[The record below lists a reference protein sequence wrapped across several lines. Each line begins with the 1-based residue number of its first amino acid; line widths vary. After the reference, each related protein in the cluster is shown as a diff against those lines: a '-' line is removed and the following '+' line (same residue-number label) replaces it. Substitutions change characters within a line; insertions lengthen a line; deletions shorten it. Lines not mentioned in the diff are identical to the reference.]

1 MTLQN
6 LKVLITGGTSGLGLE
21 LVREFLKA
29 GSKVFMTGL
38 DKLKIDTTLASF
50 GDHPN
55 LQGFVVNINDLQALN
70 ELKNNVGD
78 LDILINNAGVYTVGL
93 LENTSPMDIQ
103 KVIQTNL
110 IGTIFVTQTFLPILK
125 AKNNGII
132 ANILS
137 IRSNEPAAESSIY
150 AASKFG
156 LRGFFESLKLEL
168 EKTNVKIIN
177 FYPSGIKTS
186 LFQNAGVVD
195 KDMANLMEASD
206 VAQVVIDTIQKSD
219 KTLIDH
225 IVIQKPKKVMDSP

>member
-29 GSKVFMTGL
+29 GSQVFITGL
-38 DKLKIDTTLASF
+38 DQIMVDNTLANF

-55 LQGFVVNINDLQALN
+55 LQGFITNINDLQALS
-70 ELKNNVGD
+70 ELRKNVGD

-93 LENTSPMDIQ
+93 LENTSPLDVQ

-110 IGTIFVTQTFLPILK
+110 IGTIFVTQTFLPDFK
-125 AKNNGII
+125 AKNDGII
-132 ANILS
+132 TNILS

-150 AASKFG
+150 TASKFG

-168 EKTNVKIIN
+168 ENTGIQIIN
-177 FYPSGIKTS
+177 FYPSGMKTS

-195 KDMANLMEASD
+195 KDMANLMEVSD
-206 VAQVVIDTIQKSD
+206 VAQIVLDTIQKSD

-225 IVIQKPKKVMDSP
+225 IVIQKPKKVMDST

>member
-1 MTLQN
+1 MTLQY

-29 GSKVFMTGL
+29 GSQVFITGL
-38 DKLKIDTTLASF
+38 DQKMVDNTLASF

-55 LQGFVVNINDLQALN
+55 LQGFVTNINDLQALS

-93 LENTSPMDIQ
+93 LENTNPLDVQ

-110 IGTIFVTQTFLPILK
+110 IGTIFVTQTFLPDLK

-137 IRSNEPAAESSIY
+137 IRSSEPAAESSIY
-150 AASKFG
+150 VASKFG
-156 LRGFFESLKLEL
+156 LRGFFESIKLEL
-168 EKTNVKIIN
+168 AKTAVKIIN
-177 FYPSGIKTS
+177 FYPSGIKTN

-225 IVIQKPKKVMDSP
+225 IVIQKPKKVMNSP